1 MWDLDTNQRLK
12 DWYDFRKK
20 LGREPLPEACVKVAK
35 LWGTAPFVNNYLDP
49 GHPES
54 WPDPWMLI
62 SENRYCD
69 LTIALGMFYTLA
81 LTDLH
86 TDLEIKVLYDE
97 QKKESINIVVVN
109 SEYMLNLH
117 PSEIVN
123 KSNHQ
128 LQYPVRYS
136 YNAWDLHLANYY

>member
-1 MWDLDTNQRLK
+1 MPIGK
-12 DWYDFRKK
+12 F
-20 LGREPLPEACVKVAK
+20 
-35 LWGTAPFVNNYLDP
+35 
-49 GHPES
+49 
-54 WPDPWMLI
+54 
-62 SENRYCD
+62 
-69 LTIALGMFYTLA
+69 
-81 LTDLH
+81 
-86 TDLEIKVLYDE
+86 IKTKRIKSFCL
-97 QKKESINIVVVN
+97 INIVVVN